1 MAQILVA
8 LALQQPVEA
17 INSHSDQDGSN
28 SGIGAPLVEDRELLY
43 DMQDA
48 VHRSNLGSESHAVF
62 ERELLRVTAVRADHT
77 TTLTCLADTP
87 THSAP
92 LRTNSFMLTSQA
104 NDQS

>member
-17 INSHSDQDGSN
+17 INSPSDKDSSN
-28 SGIGAPLVEDRELLY
+28 SAINTPPLEDRELLY

-77 TTLTCLADTP
+77 ATITCPANTP
-87 THSAP
+87 THSA
-92 LRTNSFMLTSQA
+92 LFTNK
-104 NDQS
+104 